1 MLSKYGLHLIIII
14 IIIVISFRQ
23 IWTLILKM
31 FSDFWLFF
39 QLEFIFQSANTNLF
53 VYKQEQKKEINR
65 AAQVF
70 SAV

>member
-14 IIIVISFRQ
+14 IIIISFRQ